1 MQHLCTYISLFFLLT
16 VSQNR
21 MSMELKPGWQ
31 STNYKSEVLSTA
43 LWASRYILNIVG
55 KLQNQVAYHV
65 NENMFE
71 IHDLS
76 KREPKALNKK
86 TPWLVTA
93 RVPGM

>member
-1 MQHLCTYISLFFLLT
+1 
-16 VSQNR
+16 

-31 STNYKSEVLSTA
+31 STNHKSEVLSTA
-43 LWASRYILNIVG
+43 LWAPRYILNIVG

-76 KREPKALNKK
+76 KREPKAFRKK
-86 TPWLVTA
+86 KHDLLQIEY
-93 RVPGM
+93 RVCRPDSGGK